1 MKGAIL
7 EGGIPFNRVYG
18 MHAFEYT
25 SVDPRFNDVFNNA
38 MVNCTT
44 IVMKR
49 VLEIYEG
56 FEHINKLVDVGG
68 GLGINLKLIT
78 SKYPHIHGVNF
89 DLPHVLEHAP
99 TYDGIFSLSFN
110 KFVTNF
116 ATTFE
121 YYSLKTTYFKF
132 AGVTHVGG
140 DMFESVPDGDVIF
153 LKVNSSIY
161 TNNLSSYFY
170 LHVHTKNR
178 NSI

>member
-1 MKGAIL
+1 MKGAIM

-18 MHAFEYT
+18 MHAFEYPI
-25 SVDPRFNDVFNNA
+25 VDPRFNDVFNNA
-38 MVNCTT
+38 MANCTT

-78 SKYPHIHGVNF
+78 SKYPQIHGVNF

-99 TYDGIFSLSFN
+99 SYDGIFSLTFN
-110 KFVTNF
+110 KLVANSDGIGFCQ
-116 ATTFE
+116 
-121 YYSLKTTYFKF
+121 SLKTSYIDV

-140 DMFESVPDGDVIF
+140 DMFESVPDGDVLF
-153 LKVNSSIY
+153 LKVNSSFYI
-161 TNNLSSYFY
+161 NNLFNFSLTFNSSF
-170 LHVHTKNR
+170 KR
-178 NSI
+178 FIF